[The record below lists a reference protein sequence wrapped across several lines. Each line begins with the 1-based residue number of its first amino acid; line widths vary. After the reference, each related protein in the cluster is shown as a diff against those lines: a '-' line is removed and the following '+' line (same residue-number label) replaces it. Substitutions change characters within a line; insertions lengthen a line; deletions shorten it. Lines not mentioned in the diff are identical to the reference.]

1 MLRCPK
7 RLTIQPTMNRSAMQ
21 MLMITITDM
30 HPNIHTRTASTRTP
44 ILTHT
49 TSLITNR
56 IVSTAA
62 RYR

>member
-1 MLRCPK
+1 MLWCPK
-7 RLTIQPTMNRSAMQ
+7 RLTIQPAMSRSAMQ

-30 HPNIHTRTASTRTP
+30 HPNIHTRTASTRTRIF
-44 ILTHT
+44 ILTT
-49 TSLITNR
+49 TPITNR